1 MKGSQSAG
9 KILRIIKIETSSV
22 LFVPKGNLGGTMA
35 ENKRFS
41 NPKQIA
47 IGWYL
52 AGFADGEGSFYVTFR
67 QRADYTLG
75 WRITPVFNVSNKDIV
90 ILALFKKTLGCGT
103 IREIG
108 NGKFFYEVEKL
119 ESLEESVLPFF
130 QKFRFFSAKKKKEFA
145 TFKKLIGCCK
155 KKPRGMEELKEI
167 LQYRK
172 LLGETRERR
181 YKRSD
186 DEILKYATER
196 KKSSETIR

>member
-1 MKGSQSAG
+1 
-9 KILRIIKIETSSV
+9 
-22 LFVPKGNLGGTMA
+22 MA
-35 ENKRFS
+35 ENKRFN
-41 NPKQIA
+41 NPKLKE

-67 QRADYTLG
+67 QRAEYTLG

-108 NGKFFYEVEKL
+108 NGKFFYEVDRL
-119 ESLEESVLPFF
+119 ESLEDSVLPFF

-145 TFKKLIGCCK
+145 TFKKLLGCCK
-155 KKPRGMEELKEI
+155 KKPRGIEELKEI

-172 LLGETRERR
+172 VLGEARAAR

-186 DEILKYATER
+186 TEILKYATSLER